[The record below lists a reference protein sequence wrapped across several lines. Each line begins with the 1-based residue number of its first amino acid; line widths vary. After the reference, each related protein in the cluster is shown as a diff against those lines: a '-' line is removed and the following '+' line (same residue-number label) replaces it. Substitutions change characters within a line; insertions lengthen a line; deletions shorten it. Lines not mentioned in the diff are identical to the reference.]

1 MTYIEAFDKIK
12 SSMKNAKATGV
23 DGHLA
28 IQVNLSDSDASG
40 IFYIEV
46 KDGQVF
52 VEPYNYYDN
61 DAVFTVSTKDMIR
74 IMTGKVTYEK
84 AVQSGILTVSGN
96 LDKAAEIRYLVV
108 KEDKK
113 APAKKAAPTE
123 CAAKTTK
130 SKCVKKADNNT
141 PANSESK
148 KPVSKKTK

>member
-1 MTYIEAFDKIK
+1 MTYIEAFEKIK

-113 APAKKAAPTE
+113 APAKKSAPTE

-141 PANSESK
+141 LANSESK